1 MTWALKSDIQQ
12 AASCMVLLLAVNRL
26 ENTIRKMSFEEMHF
40 VQSVLHGLAQIRLL
54 INLKSRQ
61 TSIPRVSNDCFP

>member
-1 MTWALKSDIQQ
+1 MEDLGIKIRYSAV
-12 AASCMVLLLAVNRL
+12 CMFLLLTVNQL

-40 VQSVLHGLAQIRLL
+40 VQCILHGLAQIRLL
-54 INLKSRQ
+54 INLTLWQ